1 MSAAAV
7 SVPGMGGDTGGPIQS
22 GGDISGDLGSVLG
35 SGFDEAFGSNDAPAG
50 DTPPEQSAP
59 AEVAAPE
66 ADTEIADPAADLA
79 PETDQT
85 LDAAPATPGDY
96 PLSPDGKSYLIPKTD
111 FQSIKGVQQYHTQVS
126 QLFPTP
132 QEAQNAATQAS
143 DFRQMSNDWMTGAEP
158 NIDAVMNYFAGGDH
172 IQGSPIQQK
181 FQQSF
186 MKMAERMPET
196 LSRMNPQAHEAFVN
210 AQVGKAI
217 EMAYEKASTTGN
229 PEDLK
234 RAQELDWG
242 VTGQYKTELPKIDP
256 QVKAQQDFERRQA
269 EFSQQRTQMLDSQLK
284 AYNTEQ
290 VEGAKFNE
298 VNGMIDKTLSK
309 IADRYTP
316 IAYKDL
322 KTGIQREL
330 IDAMSGRATDTYP
343 NGIPG
348 QREWYAEHKQA
359 FDQLVA
365 DFKQSWNPTT
375 PGRGLEQRVTA
386 YRQDY
391 LNRANRIL
399 PSIAKPRIETA
410 TRTPGAARSATG
422 QFAGKKPAVAPV
434 QSQPAPQ
441 NPNKRLSSDEW
452 QAELRR
458 SLTV

>member
-1 MSAAAV
+1 
-7 SVPGMGGDTGGPIQS
+7 MGGDTSGPIPS

-59 AEVAAPE
+59 SEVAAPE

-242 VTGQYKTELPKIDP
+242 VTGQYKTELPKVDP
-256 QVKAQQDFERRQA
+256 HVKAQQEFERRQA
-269 EFSQQRTQMLDSQLK
+269 DFEKKYTARQNADLDVYNKSQL
-284 AYNTEQ
+284 
-290 VEGAKFNE
+290 EGAKFGE
-298 VNGMIDKTLSK
+298 LSGLIDKTIGK
-309 IADRYTP
+309 AADRYTP
-316 IAYKDL
+316 IALNDL
-322 KTGIQREL
+322 KAGIQREL
-330 IDAMSGRATDTYP
+330 IDAIAGNKTPTYP
-343 NGIPG
+343 NGING

-359 FDQLVA
+359 FDQLVN
-365 DFKQSWNPTT
+365 DFRQSYDPGN
-375 PGRGLEQRVTA
+375 PGRDLTQRAQA
-386 YRQDY
+386 YRQDFI
-391 LNRANRIL
+391 NRANRII
-399 PSIAKPRIETA
+399 SAIAAPRITAA